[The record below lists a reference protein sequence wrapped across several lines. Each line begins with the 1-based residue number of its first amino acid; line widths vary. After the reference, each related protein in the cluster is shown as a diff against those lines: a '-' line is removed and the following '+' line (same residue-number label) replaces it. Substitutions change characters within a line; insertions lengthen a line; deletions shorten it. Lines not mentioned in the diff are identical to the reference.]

1 MILRFSLQFN
11 DITSTFL
18 ITVLKLICTKINHDQ
33 RALPRKPAVF
43 FGGSANEIQVLGL
56 VHGHCLVDITLGVN
70 VGPQGSLH
78 GQAEHVVLVGNVCVA
93 FLTA

>member
-1 MILRFSLQFN
+1 M
-11 DITSTFL
+11 
-18 ITVLKLICTKINHDQ
+18 
-33 RALPRKPAVF
+33 F

-56 VHGHCLVDITLGVN
+56 VHGHCLVDVTLGVN

-78 GQAEHVVLVGNVCVA
+78 GQAEHIVLVGNVCVA